1 MSVSLSSA
9 SLYVPSTTSSSSTH
23 LNLAFE
29 LRKWRI
35 RASSA
40 ASSGVQFTTLE
51 SAIAE
56 KDSDAVKEA
65 LDQLSE
71 VGWANKW
78 SSQPYVS
85 RRMTSLRELT
95 TLGIKNAENLAIP
108 SVRNDAAFLF
118 TVVGT
123 TGFLGVLAGQLPG
136 DWGFF
141 VPYLIGSISLVVLAV
156 GSISPGLL
164 QAAIGGFSSL
174 FPDYQD
180 RIARHEAAHFLVA
193 YLLGLPI
200 LGYSLDIGKEH
211 VNLIDKKLEKLIY
224 SGQLDAKELD
234 RLAVVAMAGLAAEGL
249 QYDKVVGQS
258 ADLFTL
264 QRLINRSK
272 PQLSKEQQQNLT
284 RWAIIMGRKRKP
296 DHPRRMMSDV
306 LHNRT
311 SVAPPLEE
319 ASHRPASEGPLV
331 PPPSEGPLPPY
342 RPPSV
347 APQQLPC
354 TRPPRLPSVR
364 PPSMAPQLLSSSA
377 YEPSA
382 DPSTSSQPTSGHVSS
397 SSTSTRRGRGCAKGI
412 KEWGTG
418 KKLHIQFDGN
428 YCPIGDNV
436 AKLTTQLGIIVR
448 NGNIVPLTFVDWN
461 SVPDDIVDAI
471 WKDVKDNLNICPE
484 EYKPICMKN
493 CNSIWKDHKNKLKAK
508 YFKPRSSDP
517 NLKDDVPMN
526 VVPSQWE
533 QLVEYWRTSER

>member
-1 MSVSLSSA
+1 MSMSVSLSSA
-9 SLYVPSTTSSSSTH
+9 SLYVPSSSSSSTH

-51 SAIAE
+51 SAIAK

-284 RWAIIMGRKRKP
+284 RWAVLFAGSLLKNNKAI
-296 DHPRRMMSDV
+296 HESLMSAMSKKATV
-306 LHNRT
+306 L
-311 SVAPPLEE
+311 ECIE
-319 ASHRPASEGPLV
+319 AIEKAS
-331 PPPSEGPLPPY
+331 
-342 RPPSV
+342 
-347 APQQLPC
+347 
-354 TRPPRLPSVR
+354 
-364 PPSMAPQLLSSSA
+364 
-377 YEPSA
+377 
-382 DPSTSSQPTSGHVSS
+382 
-397 SSTSTRRGRGCAKGI
+397 
-412 KEWGTG
+412 
-418 KKLHIQFDGN
+418 
-428 YCPIGDNV
+428 
-436 AKLTTQLGIIVR
+436 
-448 NGNIVPLTFVDWN
+448 
-461 SVPDDIVDAI
+461 
-471 WKDVKDNLNICPE
+471 
-484 EYKPICMKN
+484 
-493 CNSIWKDHKNKLKAK
+493 
-508 YFKPRSSDP
+508 
-517 NLKDDVPMN
+517 
-526 VVPSQWE
+526 
-533 QLVEYWRTSER
+533 